1 MGIAFGSY
9 SRDSERNGM
18 GYVEVEVEVDKTQEN
33 FKRKM
38 KEIKE
43 FIENSEKIKEN
54 ISLEYFYVTNDDDVA
69 KKKLIKALNR
79 IREILFQEIIFL
91 KGKKQKNLLKIIDI
105 SIGSGSQ
112 ITALK
117 KEWQELRK
125 KFNKLK
131 TKNHFFLKQMK
142 TK

>member
-9 SRDSERNGM
+9 SRDSERTGM
-18 GYVEVEVEVDKTQEN
+18 GCVEVEVEVDKTQEN

-69 KKKLIKALNR
+69 KKN
-79 IREILFQEIIFL
+79 
-91 KGKKQKNLLKIIDI
+91 
-105 SIGSGSQ
+105 
-112 ITALK
+112 
-117 KEWQELRK
+117 
-125 KFNKLK
+125 
-131 TKNHFFLKQMK
+131 
-142 TK
+142 